1 MQDENKYQAVIHK
14 ANCHTYNFSCRAK
27 KDSFDASILLGLRF
41 SLSLCFSLGQDRVR
55 VRYGV
60 LRIEKSDY
68 REEAYHLLELL
79 DSPWAQ

>member
-1 MQDENKYQAVIHK
+1 M
-14 ANCHTYNFSCRAK
+14 
-27 KDSFDASILLGLRF
+27 
-41 SLSLCFSLGQDRVR
+41 R

-68 REEAYHLLELL
+68 REETNHLLELL